1 MHFFFRTNFNRNI
14 GLGHIIR
21 SLRLFNELKKN
32 NICKIYID
40 KYDESISNLIPKII
54 CEELYKKKKF
64 NSQIEDAK
72 LFLSKI
78 KKFKKGYVVI
88 DDYRLDATW
97 EKILS
102 DNNFKIITLDDLEN
116 RAHYADFIIN
126 YDTQYLDK
134 KEYSFKLN
142 KKKDG
147 RYLLG
152 PRYCILPK
160 IPTLKKIKRKNT
172 SFFITM
178 YMGGGGNLLAISHLI
193 KQLQKKIKKNIFINV
208 IIGPLSKNKNLI
220 IKLCENNKN
229 IIPIEN
235 CANLI
240 DIYRKSDLFIGAA
253 GTSVFETA
261 VTKLPSILISIAK
274 NQMTNVLSLEKIGHY
289 FFLKNSEIKD
299 IKKLSELIY
308 IMTREYKRVEFLTK
322 SAESKINDKGIKN
335 IKQAILD
342 KKSRKK
348 NIIQNKTSDKK
359 KNLVV
364 RSVNDTDI
372 NDYLISRNLPMNVN
386 HSSNKKEI
394 LAIDHYIWWFK
405 NNRKSYVL
413 LKKGKKILYF
423 YEQKIFTIL
432 NKDFYISGWFACSKE
447 CSIKEIIF
455 ALNWQRYQ
463 KKHINW
469 VSFIKKNNKLSI
481 YLSKYLG
488 WKIMKKTSSALE
500 KLKLAFKINE
510 KKFIFYERT

>member
-322 SAESKINDKGIKN
+322 SAESKINS
-335 IKQAILD
+335 L
-342 KKSRKK
+342 KSS
-348 NIIQNKTSDKK
+348 IIISVESHFFLIFDLYPSFTS
-359 KNLVV
+359 
-364 RSVNDTDI
+364 SVDFLLKSSKLFI
-372 NDYLISRNLPMNVN
+372 VFISLFFILISLLPISLC
-386 HSSNKKEI
+386 SS
-394 LAIDHYIWWFK
+394 
-405 NNRKSYVL
+405 
-413 LKKGKKILYF
+413 G
-423 YEQKIFTIL
+423 
-432 NKDFYISGWFACSKE
+432 ISSLSATASPDISHGPQCS
-447 CSIKEIIF
+447 
-455 ALNWQRYQ
+455 
-463 KKHINW
+463 
-469 VSFIKKNNKLSI
+469 
-481 YLSKYLG
+481 
-488 WKIMKKTSSALE
+488 SSDIHLTASSGV
-500 KLKLAFKINE
+500 
-510 KKFIFYERT
+510 